1 MTFLELVQR
10 LHSES
15 LRSTAAPTSVSG
27 ATDRNARLFNR
38 IADAWRN
45 LQNERL
51 WRWMRVTTD
60 VALVAG
66 QQTYSDSDL
75 SLTRFGSWRTEDDT
89 YCPVIYRSGQVNSMW
104 PLLYDHLDE
113 FRRHWIYL
121 TMGQSQP
128 IVWTIDEQDRFLVGP
143 APDQAY
149 MLRAEY
155 WMEPTELT
163 ADTDEPDMPAKF
175 HMVLVWRALIDE
187 AKADAKPELL
197 ALAEENYALVH
208 GQLLR
213 DQGRTRYVS

>member
-75 SLTRFGSWRTEDDT
+75 SLTRPAGST
-89 YCPVIYRSGQVNSMW
+89 RSAPRSTRARRPSTCSCATTTPAGPTSGSM
-104 PLLYDHLDE
+104 PC
-113 FRRHWIYL
+113 
-121 TMGQSQP
+121 SP
-128 IVWTIDEQDRFLVGP
+128 
-143 APDQAY
+143 
-149 MLRAEY
+149 
-155 WMEPTELT
+155 
-163 ADTDEPDMPAKF
+163 
-175 HMVLVWRALIDE
+175 
-187 AKADAKPELL
+187 
-197 ALAEENYALVH
+197 
-208 GQLLR
+208 
-213 DQGRTRYVS
+213 